1 MWRRGVIKRTFTTVI
16 AVLRDSGDL
25 QLMTAVE
32 SLQNDKRTV
41 FMITLATRKHFS
53 SGSLTFWAVNQCVGS
68 LIARLGIES
77 LDTS

>member
-1 MWRRGVIKRTFTTVI
+1 MTT
-16 AVLRDSGDL
+16 A
-25 QLMTAVE
+25 E
-32 SLQNDKRTV
+32 NLQNNKRTV
-41 FMITLATRKHFS
+41 FMITLAARQHLF